1 MFRLLGLLAII
12 PATLLLTTSFFVLF
26 VMRKIETGGLK
37 VFGYVIVALLW
48 IASLLVFSAGV
59 YTVSTGRHPMMY
71 MMQEM
76 MKSPMHGMMMGG
88 KMPQMMQ
95 GQKQMMMKENMPQMM
110 QGAKDE
116 PKMK

>member
-12 PATLLLTTSFFVLF
+12 PAALLLTTSFFVLF
-26 VMRKIETGGLK
+26 VMRKLETGGLK

-59 YTVSTGRHPMMY
+59 YTVSTGRHPMMC

-76 MKSPMHGMMMGG
+76 MKSPMHGMMKGG
-88 KMPQMMQ
+88 KMSPMMMKDKMPQMMP
-95 GQKQMMMKENMPQMM
+95 GEAN
-110 QGAKDE
+110 E
-116 PKMK
+116 SKMK